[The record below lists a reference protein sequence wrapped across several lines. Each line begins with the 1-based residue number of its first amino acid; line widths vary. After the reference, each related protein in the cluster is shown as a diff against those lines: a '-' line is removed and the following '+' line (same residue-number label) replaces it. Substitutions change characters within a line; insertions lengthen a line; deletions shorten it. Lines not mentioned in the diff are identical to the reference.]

1 MNEHER
7 AKRVWDKKGKP
18 GPYDVIVI
26 GSGMGGMTS
35 AAMLAKLGKRV
46 LVLEQH
52 YVPGGF
58 THTFRRKHYE
68 WDVGV
73 HAVGEVTEQSMTGRL
88 LHHLTDGELK
98 WASLGPVYDEF
109 HYPDGFRIDFPD
121 SPQQFRENLCEAC
134 PGESQAID
142 KYLELV
148 RDVARNMKGYYLA
161 KIFPKSMAPI
171 ANQLLARK
179 AQRCFEM
186 STEKVVNELTENER
200 LRSIFCAQWGYYG
213 SPPSRSSFAIQA
225 LVVKH
230 FSWGAYYPEG
240 GSGSIAK
247 CLLKTVADAGGWTQ
261 IRADV
266 DEILIQKG
274 RAIGVRLQT
283 GEEITAQKIV
293 SAVGIQS
300 TIQRLMPSEYSQ
312 QPWADSIQTLPK
324 SAAHVC
330 LYLGFKGDIRKAGC
344 TAANKWFYNTWDNEQ
359 EPWSIDQPDN
369 LGDAAILYC
378 SFPSLKDPL
387 FDAGPEQRHTG
398 EVVTFVPWESFA
410 PWLDTRWQKRGGDYA
425 DFKKK
430 LEAKL
435 LEQFLQHV
443 PGLRGMVEYAEISTP
458 LSTDNFVRP
467 MHGAIYG
474 IEPTP
479 DRFRNHW
486 LRARPPVKNLYFSG
500 SELASVGVI
509 GAMMGGVLGACA
521 ASPMRAYSLMK
532 KMM

>member
-1 MNEHER
+1 MNEQER
-7 AKRVWDKKGKP
+7 SERVWDKKGRE
-18 GPYDVIVI
+18 GPYDAIVI

-35 AAMLAKLGKRV
+35 AAMLAKLGQRV

-58 THTFRRKHYE
+58 THTFRRKKYE

-88 LHHLTDGELK
+88 LKHLTDDRLK

-109 HYPDGFRIDFPD
+109 HYPDGFRVDFPD
-121 SPQQFRENLCEAC
+121 SPQQFRENLLAAC
-134 PGESQAID
+134 PGEKDAIEQ
-142 KYLELV
+142 YMSLV
-148 RDVARNMKGYYLA
+148 RDVSRNMKGYYLA
-161 KIFPKSMAPI
+161 KVFPKSLAPV

-179 AQRCFEM
+179 AQRSFEL
-186 STEKVVNELTENER
+186 STAKVVEGLTQNER

-240 GSGSIAK
+240 GSASIAK
-247 CLLKTVADAGGWTQ
+247 ELLKTVADAGGWTR

-266 DEILIQKG
+266 EQVLVEKG
-274 RAIGVRLQT
+274 RAIGVRLAT
-283 GEEITAQKIV
+283 GEEITAPKVI
-293 SAVGIQS
+293 SAAGIQS
-300 TIQRLMPSEYSQ
+300 TVQRLLPEEFRQ
-312 QPWADSIQTLPK
+312 QSWASSIQELPK

-330 LYLGFKGDIRKAGC
+330 LYLGFKGNIREVGC
-344 TAANKWFYNTWDNEQ
+344 SAANKWFYNTWDNEQ
-359 EPWSIDQPDN
+359 EPWRIDDPDN

-387 FDAGPEQRHTG
+387 YEAGPDQRHTG

-410 PWLDTRWQKRGGDYA
+410 PWFNTPWKKRGEEYEA
-425 DFKKK
+425 FKKK
-430 LEAKL
+430 LEDKL
-435 LEQFLQHV
+435 LEQFLQHM
-443 PGLRGMVEYAEISTP
+443 PGLRDMLDYVELSTP
-458 LSTDNFVRP
+458 LSTDNFCRP

-474 IEPTP
+474 LEPTP

-486 LRARPPVKNLYFSG
+486 LRARPPIKNLYFSG

-521 ASPMRAYSLMK
+521 ASPFDAYSLMK
-532 KMM
+532 KVL